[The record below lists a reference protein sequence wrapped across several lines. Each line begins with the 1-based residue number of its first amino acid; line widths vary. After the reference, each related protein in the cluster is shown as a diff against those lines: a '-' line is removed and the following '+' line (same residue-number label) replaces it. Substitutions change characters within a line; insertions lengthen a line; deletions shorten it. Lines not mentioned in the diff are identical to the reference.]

1 MDSCF
6 GSWVIHTTLWRIVP
20 RPPILCHFFVSFIFH
35 IWQGQIWFGWHPKL
49 VCTIFSRTGEYS
61 YSRFF
66 SVLTLPHGYATL
78 RKGSC
83 LEASLKTRIVELV
96 KAKPKHLGA
105 GEVGHDATPSVA
117 FRFLLF
123 VLKNNNMPLSASIT
137 PGPQHCPGIDHLP
150 GSQCHIH
157 WNGVQDQIWPNLSE
171 LERNHTS
178 GSQWHVCW
186 RAQLL

>member
-1 MDSCF
+1 MDGF
-6 GSWVIHTTLWRIVP
+6 LLWFMGYTYNPLKDRSEAT
-20 RPPILCHFFVSFIFH
+20 HFVSFFCVLYISH
-35 IWQGQIWFGWHPKL
+35 LARTNHPKL

-83 LEASLKTRIVELV
+83 LEASLKTSIVELV

-123 VLKNNNMPLSASIT
+123 VLKKNNMPLFASIT

-178 GSQWHVCW
+178 GSQ
-186 RAQLL
+186 

>member
-1 MDSCF
+1 MDGF
-6 GSWVIHTTLWRIVP
+6 LLWFMGYTYNPLKDRSEATHFVS
-20 RPPILCHFFVSFIFH
+20 FFVSFIFH

-105 GEVGHDATPSVA
+105 GRWDTMQH
-117 FRFLLF
+117 LLLLSGFYLLTGLRYEGKKLCSDEF
-123 VLKNNNMPLSASIT
+123 VSFILLKNLDFDM
-137 PGPQHCPGIDHLP
+137 
-150 GSQCHIH
+150 
-157 WNGVQDQIWPNLSE
+157 
-171 LERNHTS
+171 
-178 GSQWHVCW
+178 
-186 RAQLL
+186 